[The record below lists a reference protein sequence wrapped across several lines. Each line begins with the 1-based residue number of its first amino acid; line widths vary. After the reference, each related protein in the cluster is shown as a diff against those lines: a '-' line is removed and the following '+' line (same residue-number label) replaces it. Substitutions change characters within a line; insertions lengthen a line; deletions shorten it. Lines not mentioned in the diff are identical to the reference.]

1 MTEAGLDVESAYNL
15 TEIFAGLEPEEGTD
29 TVSNMQRYQAVV
41 TSGLSDREQLTA
53 LGTLMGESEYV
64 KVETGYEFGV
74 TPAQYIQA
82 RESVAE
88 IDDNGSTS
96 QDEATRAISSIQG
109 LTVRERAVL
118 WQLQNKSWKATN
130 NPYDTITGSRS
141 TMPCTPETRRK
152 PWSCRDW
159 ARRRR
164 VQTSPPCPCR
174 GWDNGEGRG
183 LAPPPSF
190 INPYAFV

>member
-1 MTEAGLDVESAYNL
+1 MESAYNL
-15 TEIFAGLEPEEGTD
+15 TEIFAGLEPEEGAD

-74 TPAQYIQA
+74 TPEQYIQA

-109 LTVRERAVL
+109 LTVRSGRSCGSCRTRAGRP
-118 WQLQNKSWKATN
+118 Q
-130 NPYDTITGSRS
+130 TIHTTPSPGSRS

-152 PWSCRDW
+152 PWSCRGW

-164 VQTSPPCPCR
+164 TQTSPPCPLPR
-174 GWDNGEGRG
+174 LG
-183 LAPPPSF
+183 
-190 INPYAFV
+190 